1 MEKYDSTLPARKR
14 HILCGSTALRIRKL
28 QQLYMYL
35 TTYLEVVRPKERCLD
50 RGRVEKCKQS
60 LTNSILMARSE
71 CMEDP
76 LVVKCC
82 VICRRQK

>member
-1 MEKYDSTLPARKR
+1 
-14 HILCGSTALRIRKL
+14 
-28 QQLYMYL
+28 MYL
-35 TTYLEVVRPKERCLD
+35 TTYLEVARPKERCLD